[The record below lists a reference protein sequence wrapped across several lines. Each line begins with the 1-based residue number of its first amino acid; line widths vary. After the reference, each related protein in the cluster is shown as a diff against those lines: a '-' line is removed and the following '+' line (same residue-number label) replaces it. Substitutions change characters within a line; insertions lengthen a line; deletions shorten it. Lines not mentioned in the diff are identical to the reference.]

1 MLASSVQP
9 RKFSL
14 RAGVTGGS
22 SMSSWITNLSA
33 KFRRN
38 PGDDGQTLVEYA
50 LIIGVF
56 STLMVAS
63 LGLYQGGLSSYFS
76 NLVTTLVGYF

>member
-1 MLASSVQP
+1 M
-9 RKFSL
+9 
-14 RAGVTGGS
+14 TT
-22 SMSSWITNLSA
+22 WITNLSA
-33 KFRRN
+33 KLGRTT
-38 PGDDGQTLVEYA
+38 GDKGQTLVEYA